1 MEFFYLQV
9 GFHGT
14 VFLEDVPLRYF
25 SARKRMTFRKR
36 LKRIVFLELF
46 YSEIGFHGTDF
57 LEDVLSII
65 SQLEN
70 ILYSVSPFIF
80 HGNEFQLSPPSCHA
94 HANKQKDHFLVF

>member
-1 MEFFYLQV
+1 LEFFYLQ
-9 GFHGT
+9 GFRGT
-14 VFLEDVPLRYF
+14 DFLEDVPLRYF

-57 LEDVLSII
+57 LDDVPSII

-70 ILYSVSPFIF
+70 ILYSVP
-80 HGNEFQLSPPSCHA
+80 
-94 HANKQKDHFLVF
+94 